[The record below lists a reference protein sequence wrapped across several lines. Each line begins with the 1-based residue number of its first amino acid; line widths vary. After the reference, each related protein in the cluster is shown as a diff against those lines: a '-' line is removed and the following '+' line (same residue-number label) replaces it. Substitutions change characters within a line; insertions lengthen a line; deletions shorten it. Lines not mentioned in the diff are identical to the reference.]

1 MSRRYPDPMVSSD
14 DVNGT
19 EVYSPSREKVGHI
32 DHLVIDKQSGK
43 VAYAIM
49 HFGGF
54 LGIGEQEHAIPW
66 AKLDYDTQVGGFV
79 TDITPEQLQAAP
91 APRDDWYTDRDWQ
104 ERSYRHFGLTPYGL

>member
-19 EVYSPSREKVGHI
+19 DVYSPARAHVGHI
-32 DHLVIDKQSGK
+32 DHLVIDKKSGT

-54 LGIGEQEHAIPW
+54 LGIGEQQHAIPW
-66 AKLDYDTQVGGFV
+66 GKLDYDPEVGGFV
-79 TDITPEQLQAAP
+79 TDITAEQLQAAP
-91 APRDDWYTDRDWQ
+91 APRADWHSDRDWQ
-104 ERSYRHFGLTPYGL
+104 ERTYRHFGLTPYWL